1 MQSNLK
7 LLFNKI
13 LIRLTEFKQH
23 KATKL
28 SNARAVSLHRDAPR
42 HNNKNASLFC
52 GCLFPFALD
61 RPTVKIV
68 AGTLFVR
75 KVLRSFSFIDFVR
88 SGSKKKCPASCQ
100 RARRPTATCGPFR
113 SIRRWC
119 NAGRRRSSSA
129 VALRLSCPRRRPGW
143 RFASGTSDLRR
154 PRGRTASWSG
164 TGNRAVSSLRELN
177 TKLKG

>member
-42 HNNKNASLFC
+42 RHNKTASLFF

-61 RPTVKIV
+61 RPAVKIV
-68 AGTLFVR
+68 AETLFVR

-88 SGSKKKCPASCQ
+88 SGSKKK
-100 RARRPTATCGPFR
+100 
-113 SIRRWC
+113 
-119 NAGRRRSSSA
+119 N
-129 VALRLSCPRRRPGW
+129 V
-143 RFASGTSDLRR
+143 LRR
-154 PRGRTASWSG
+154 ANVQGDRRQPAALSAASVAGATLAGGDPARLWRS
-164 TGNRAVSSLRELN
+164 A
-177 TKLKG
+177 